1 MHMNGAATTK
11 CLLLTDGL
19 ANCGIVDPAELAG
32 HATALKE
39 RGVLTSTFGVGDDF
53 DERLLQAMADAGGGH
68 SYYIEKAVQI
78 PDYLTSELGETLE
91 VVARG
96 AALQFVLPEGV
107 KAEPLSKFPFKQ
119 SNGSLLI
126 DLGSLVSEQE
136 VSVAVRFPEGK
147 EGESLSA
154 DVCLTD
160 DDGVLNS
167 GPLEMTWRFACDKDN
182 EAQPRNTG
190 AEGTILQ
197 A

>member
-1 MHMNGAATTK
+1 
-11 CLLLTDGL
+11 
-19 ANCGIVDPAELAG
+19 VDPAELAG

-39 RGVLTSTFGVGDDF
+39 RGVLTSPFGVGDDF

-68 SYYIEKAVQI
+68 SYYIEQAVQI

-107 KAEPLSKFPFKQ
+107 KAEPLSKFLFRQ
-119 SNGSLLI
+119 SNGSLSI
-126 DLGSLVSEQE
+126 NLGSLVSEQE
-136 VSVAVRFPEGK
+136 VSVVVRFQFPEGQA
-147 EGESLSA
+147 GESLSA
-154 DVCLTD
+154 GVCLTD
-160 DDGVLNS
+160 DDGLLNS
-167 GPLEMTWRFACDKDN
+167 GPIEMTWRFAGDKDN